1 MKDIDKKTT
10 VIVVTSGK
18 GGVGKTILTLNLAG
32 IYEKLEKKVLLLDFD
47 FTGGNLALNMNLTP
61 QKSVYN
67 VYEDLINN
75 KFTDCRS
82 YITKYSDFIDVVSSP
97 KDPRQARKIE
107 VEYIESIINIF
118 KQDYDVVLIDTQHGL
133 HGTNIVALDSAD
145 VILYT
150 ITNSLMDLKN
160 TKAFMQ
166 VLDDVDYL
174 DKVKVVLN
182 NSARPE
188 LDYFSIYDMKNL
200 IKHNIDYTISSNLYI
215 KNFTKYV
222 VEGKIFTLNKNLI
235 FKDKKDLNKLTNM
248 AKDLIK

>member
-1 MKDIDKKTT
+1 MKNKQTS

-18 GGVGKTILTLNLAG
+18 GGVGKTTLTLNLAG

-47 FTGGNLALNMNLTP
+47 FVGGNLALNMNLKP
-61 QKSVYN
+61 EKSIYN
-67 VYEDLINN
+67 VYEDIMSN
-75 KFTDCRS
+75 KFTECKN
-82 YITKYSDFIDVVSSP
+82 YITKYSEFIDVVASP
-97 KDPRQARKIE
+97 KDPRQARKIQT
-107 VEYIESIINIF
+107 EYIEAIINIF
-118 KQDYDVVLIDTQHGL
+118 KQNYDVVLIDTQHGL
-133 HGTNIVALDSAD
+133 HEVNIITLDVADI
-145 VILYT
+145 ILYT

-166 VLDDVDYL
+166 VLSDVDYL

-182 NSARPE
+182 NAARPDE
-188 LDYFSIYDMKNL
+188 DYFSMYDIKNL

-215 KNFTKYV
+215 KNFTKYI

-235 FKDKKDLNKLTNM
+235 FKDKKDLNKLTSM

>member
-32 IYEKLEKKVLLLDFD
+32 IYEKLGKKVLLLDFD

-61 QKSVYN
+61 QKSIFN
-67 VYEDLINN
+67 IYEDLVNN
-75 KFTDCRS
+75 KFTE
-82 YITKYSDFIDVVSSP
+82 I
-97 KDPRQARKIE
+97 
-107 VEYIESIINIF
+107 EYIESIINIF

-133 HGTNIVALDSAD
+133 HGTNIVALDAAD

-188 LDYFSIYDMKNL
+188 LNYFSVYDMKNL
-200 IKHNIDYTISSNLYI
+200 IKHNIDYTVSSNLYI
-215 KNFTKYV
+215 RNFTKYV

-235 FKDKKDLNKLTNM
+235 FKDKKDLNKLNNM